1 MSKFRDLRTNLD
13 VHPINGDIL
22 ILDDENAISTQIKN
36 LIFTDYYE
44 RPWDPTLG
52 AGVPQTLFDNFGS
65 DTEYMIESRIR
76 NTINKYV
83 DRAKLINVIIK
94 FDGMNGYSAT
104 IIYQPINSLE
114 HVTVDMFLTRTR

>member
-52 AGVPQTLFDNFGS
+52 AGVPQTLFDNVGS